1 LLWTDGRYYLQASQ
15 ELTPAWTLMKAGMPN
30 VPDTLEWIKNN
41 LVRGQRVG
49 VDPWLATAASSIAMR
64 KALEVNRMEVVDITS
79 NPVDA
84 IWSKYNRSAY
94 PSQPIVVLPL
104 NRTGLSHQDKI
115 ELVVAELKK
124 QNAVAIIVSML
135 DEIAW

>member
-1 LLWTDGRYYLQASQ
+1 
-15 ELTPAWTLMKAGMPN
+15 
-30 VPDTLEWIKNN
+30 
-41 LVRGQRVG
+41 
-49 VDPWLATAASSIAMR
+49 
-64 KALEVNRMEVVDITS
+64 
-79 NPVDA
+79 
-84 IWSKYNRSAY
+84 
-94 PSQPIVVLPL
+94 VVLPL

>member
-84 IWSKYNRSAY
+84 IWSK
-94 PSQPIVVLPL
+94 
-104 NRTGLSHQDKI
+104 
-115 ELVVAELKK
+115 
-124 QNAVAIIVSML
+124 
-135 DEIAW
+135 